1 MRRGHGQFEKYQFL
15 ESGLEIEF
23 VIGSSSLKS
32 SEASVEIVSLRDEIY
47 TLCGISG
54 IPADFSVF
62 PEREGTSLRLI
73 S

>member
-1 MRRGHGQFEKYQFL
+1 M
-15 ESGLEIEF
+15 
-23 VIGSSSLKS
+23 
-32 SEASVEIVSLRDEIY
+32 EIVSLRDEIY
-47 TLCGISG
+47 MLCGISG